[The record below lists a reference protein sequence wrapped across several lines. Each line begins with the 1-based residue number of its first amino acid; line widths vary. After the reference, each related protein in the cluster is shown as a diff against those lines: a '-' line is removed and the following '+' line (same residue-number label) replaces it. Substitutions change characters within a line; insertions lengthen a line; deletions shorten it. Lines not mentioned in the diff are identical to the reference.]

1 MSSLFFVVLDKLGHC
16 VDFEEEISN
25 FCIFLLHPF
34 LHILYIITCLFIKDM
49 CEYIY
54 VTMQHIKLG
63 LIG

>member
-34 LHILYIITCLFIKDM
+34 LHILYIKDM